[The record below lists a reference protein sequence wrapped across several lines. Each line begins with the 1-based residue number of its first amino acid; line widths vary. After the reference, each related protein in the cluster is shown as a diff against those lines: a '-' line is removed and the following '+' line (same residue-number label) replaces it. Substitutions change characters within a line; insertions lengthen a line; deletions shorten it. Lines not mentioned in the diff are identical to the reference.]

1 MPVPPRDGRDAMKA
15 LFVHQN
21 FPGQFRPIA
30 AHLAARPGNTVM
42 GIGSRTARDMPGVS
56 VARYDVTAVGIE
68 AVHPFARRFD
78 LECRRAEQIV
88 YVAGDLIA
96 GGFAPDVV
104 FVHCGWGES
113 LPIRSLFP
121 RAKLVTYFEFFY
133 REAGLD
139 VGFDPES
146 PALSVDGIVALR
158 ARNAATL
165 LALAETDVAL
175 SPTAWQRSVFP
186 PAFQPR
192 ISVCHEGIDLDA
204 VRPDPNARLSLPD
217 GTVLEAGDEVVTFV
231 ARNLEPLRG
240 YHSFMRALPQV
251 LRDRR
256 SARVLIVG
264 GDGVSYGAEA
274 ERGRSWKDVYLDE
287 NRRDLDLGRVHFLG
301 SLPYADYLKVLQV
314 SSAHVYLTYPF
325 VLSWSMLE
333 AMAAECLVIGSATAP
348 VQEVIDRS
356 NGVLVDFFDTA
367 RLARTIVDAL
377 AEPRRFAGLRK
388 EARRTVERSYER
400 SSCLARLMQLI
411 A

>member
-1 MPVPPRDGRDAMKA
+1 MKA

-30 AHLAARPGNTVM
+30 AHLAAQPGNTVM
-42 GIGSRTARDMPGVS
+42 AIGSRTARDMPGVP
-56 VARYDVTAVGIE
+56 VARYDVTTAGME

-78 LECRRAEQIV
+78 VECRRAEQIV
-88 YVAGDLIA
+88 YVAGGLIA

-104 FVHCGWGES
+104 VVHCGWGES
-113 LPIRSLFP
+113 LPIRALFP

-133 REAGLD
+133 RETGLD

-146 PALSVDGIVALR
+146 PALSVDGAVALR

-192 ISVCHEGIDLDA
+192 ISVCHEGIDLDG
-204 VRPDPNARLSLPD
+204 VRPDPTARLVLPD
-217 GTVLEAGDEVVTFV
+217 GTELKAGDEVVTFV

-240 YHSFMRALPQV
+240 YHRFMRALPQV
-251 LRDRR
+251 LRERR
-256 SARVLIVG
+256 SAQVVIVG
-264 GDGVSYGAEA
+264 GDGVSYGANA
-274 ERGRSWKDVYLDE
+274 APGRSWKDVYLDE
-287 NRRDLDLGRVHFLG
+287 NRRGLDLDRVHFLG

-333 AMAAECLVIGSATAP
+333 AMAAGCLVIGSATGP
-348 VQEVIDRS
+348 VLEVIDGS
-356 NGVLVDFFDTA
+356 NGILVDFFDTA
-367 RLARTIVDAL
+367 RLAREIVGAL
-377 AEPRRFAGLRK
+377 AEPRRFAGLRT